1 MIDVTTPKRRFR
13 IEWLMFILFA
23 AGLVGLMIWAT
34 RGDLSSN
41 PSRDATA
48 DFGPYGF
55 ITIRFSTSPYPP
67 LPTGTVNLSFMPMDS
82 RGRTVA
88 IDSLSYEYGTAGSD
102 QPVGS
107 GMAEPMSDNSG
118 MFMAGAQFPSVGD
131 WWLRAKVTIG
141 GVQDEVRFTL
151 YVKPAQ

>member
-1 MIDVTTPKRRFR
+1 MVENEKKRRFR
-13 IEWLMFILFA
+13 VDWLIYILAA
-23 AGLVGLMIWAT
+23 AGFIGLLVWSTLGE
-34 RGDLSSN
+34 LSRN
-41 PSRDATA
+41 PSREATA
-48 DFGPYGF
+48 DLGPNGF

-82 RGRTVA
+82 RGRTLA
-88 IDSLSYEYGTAGSD
+88 IDSLTYEYGPVGSD

-107 GMAEPMSDNSG
+107 GSAELMSDNSG

-131 WWLRAKVTIG
+131 WWLRATVKLG
-141 GVQDEVRFTL
+141 EAQGEVRFSF

>member
-1 MIDVTTPKRRFR
+1 MDATQKNRRFR
-13 IEWLMFILFA
+13 VDWLIYILAA
-23 AGLVGLMIWAT
+23 AGLIGLLIWAT
-34 RGDLSSN
+34 RGELSRN

-48 DFGPYGF
+48 DLGPNGF

-88 IDSLSYEYGTAGSD
+88 IDSLAFEYGPASSD
-102 QPVGS
+102 QPIGS

-118 MFMAGAQFPSVGD
+118 MFMAGAQVTSGGD
-131 WWLRAKVTIG
+131 WWLRARGTLG
-141 GVQDEVRFTL
+141 GGQGEVRFTI
-151 YVKPAQ
+151 YAEPAQ